1 MYFLCNVQG
10 RGAIISS
17 DAFYL
22 FVVQFGF
29 GISNGWLSS
38 LCMMAPGDYVEEGER
53 EAAGGFM
60 AVNLVAGLMVG
71 SLLSFAAADAGS

>member
-1 MYFLCNVQG
+1 MG
-10 RGAIISS
+10 KGAVIKS

-29 GISNGWLSS
+29 GATNGWLSS
-38 LCMMAPGDYVEEGER
+38 SCMMGAGEYVEEGER

-60 AVNLVAGLMVG
+60 AVNLVAGLTAG
-71 SLLSFAAADAGS
+71 SLLSFTAAGVS

>member
-1 MYFLCNVQG
+1 MYFLCNIMG
-10 RGAIISS
+10 NGAVIKS

-29 GISNGWLSS
+29 GASNGWLSS
-38 LCMMAPGDYVEEGER
+38 LCMMAPGDYVEDGER

-60 AVNLVAGLMVG
+60 AVNLVAGLTAG
-71 SLLSFAAADAGS
+71 SLLSFAASGVGS